1 MDTLAHTC
9 LRMGPLR
16 GTWPPAGNRCSY
28 TPLMCLQLGLCIS
41 IFIEPVQKH
50 LSGGLGGGEGGRQAR
65 LGQGPRRM
73 LGRGLGLE
81 MWKNRDSLPLRICRA
96 CPLLLKSGSLG
107 NGAAD
112 CPSVSPFLPLQAGG
126 RWVLGGLG
134 LGSCILGGPCGLR
147 LGGHGFFSLVPVSA
161 GFLELVPPCHLSF
174 QVLQVFLAE

>member
-9 LRMGPLR
+9 SRMGRLR
-16 GTWPPAGNRCSY
+16 GTCPPAGNRCPHTS
-28 TPLMCLQLGLCIS
+28 LMCLQLGLCIG

-50 LSGGLGGGEGGRQAR
+50 LSGGGADRP
-65 LGQGPRRM
+65 GQGPRRM
-73 LGRGLGLE
+73 LGGGLGLE

-96 CPLLLKSGSLG
+96 CPLLLESGSLG

-126 RWVLGGLG
+126 RRVLGGLG
-134 LGSCILGGPCGLR
+134 LGSRILGGPCGLR
-147 LGGHGFFSLVPVSA
+147 LGGHGLFSLVPVPA